1 MAYIST
7 RGHGAPVDLQD
18 LLVRGTAE
26 DGGLYVTED
35 WPTLSS
41 SALSALARKSYS
53 EIASGLLELFGGEN
67 WKTGGF
73 SEGIRQSLDNFAVPE
88 GPPLVKLDEKLWA
101 LELFHGP
108 TFAFKD
114 YALVPLAQTI
124 EHKLHLEDGQ
134 ATVLCAT
141 SGDTGAATAAAFAG
155 RPRLRAVI
163 LFPENRIS
171 EVQRRQMTTLR
182 ADNVLALSVKGDF
195 DDCQRLVK
203 QLYQSEK
210 AKEYG
215 YTAVNSINL
224 VRILLQTSY
233 YVYCAYK
240 IQRETRESAN
250 IIVPTGNFGNVF
262 AGYIAKTLGAP
273 IDTLVVTSNEND
285 ILPRLFD
292 SGRMQKQQTRPTI
305 SPSMDI
311 QVSSNFERMLW
322 LLKDRDGNATRA
334 AQHEFET
341 TGCYDL
347 SDSDVAS
354 LRQSFHA
361 LRCDREQAL
370 ETIGWA
376 YQNFQREICPHSA
389 TAYFATRMLG
399 DRLSGPIIVA
409 ETAHAAKFPYPVSIA
424 IGNGPGAPDGIVN
437 VFFGFEKYVSV
448 DATVESVQSAID
460 AGFN

>member
-141 SGDTGAATAAAFAG
+141 SGDTGAATVSPPRFRFFAF
-155 RPRLRAVI
+155 R
-163 LFPENRIS
+163 
-171 EVQRRQMTTLR
+171 
-182 ADNVLALSVKGDF
+182 
-195 DDCQRLVK
+195 
-203 QLYQSEK
+203 
-210 AKEYG
+210 
-215 YTAVNSINL
+215 
-224 VRILLQTSY
+224 
-233 YVYCAYK
+233 
-240 IQRETRESAN
+240 
-250 IIVPTGNFGNVF
+250 
-262 AGYIAKTLGAP
+262 
-273 IDTLVVTSNEND
+273 
-285 ILPRLFD
+285 
-292 SGRMQKQQTRPTI
+292 
-305 SPSMDI
+305 
-311 QVSSNFERMLW
+311 
-322 LLKDRDGNATRA
+322 
-334 AQHEFET
+334 
-341 TGCYDL
+341 
-347 SDSDVAS
+347 
-354 LRQSFHA
+354 
-361 LRCDREQAL
+361 
-370 ETIGWA
+370 
-376 YQNFQREICPHSA
+376 
-389 TAYFATRMLG
+389 
-399 DRLSGPIIVA
+399 
-409 ETAHAAKFPYPVSIA
+409 
-424 IGNGPGAPDGIVN
+424 
-437 VFFGFEKYVSV
+437 
-448 DATVESVQSAID
+448 
-460 AGFN
+460 

>member
-7 RGHGAPVDLQD
+7 RGHGAPVKLQD
-18 LLVRGTAE
+18 LLIRGTAE
-26 DGGLYVTED
+26 DGGLYVPVD

-41 SALSALARKSYS
+41 SELSALAQKPYG
-53 EIASGLLELFGGEN
+53 EVASGILELFGGEN

-73 SEGIRQSLDNFAVPE
+73 SEGIQQSLDNFAVPE
-88 GPPLVKLDEKLWA
+88 GPPLVKLDERLWA

-114 YALVPLAQTI
+114 YALAPLAQTI
-124 EHKLHLEDGQ
+124 EHKLHLENGR

-155 RPRLRAVI
+155 RRRPRAVI

-182 ADNVLALSVKGDF
+182 ADNILALSVKGDF

-203 QLYQSEK
+203 QLYQSEQ
-210 AKEYG
+210 AKEFG

-224 VRILLQTSY
+224 IRILLQTSY

-240 IQRETRESAN
+240 IYRETGESAN
-250 IIVPTGNFGNVF
+250 VIVPTGNFGNIF
-262 AGYIAKTLGAP
+262 AGYIAKILGAP
-273 IDTLVVTSNEND
+273 IAKLVVTSNEND

-292 SGRMQKQQTRPTI
+292 SGRMQKQLTRPTI

-322 LLKDRDGNATRA
+322 LLKGRDSKATRV
-334 AQHEFET
+334 AQHKFET

-347 SDSDVAS
+347 SESDVAS
-354 LRQSFHA
+354 LRQSFFA
-361 LRCDREQAL
+361 QRCDREQAL
-370 ETIGWA
+370 DTIGWA
-376 YQNFQREICPHSA
+376 HQHFQRTICPHSA
-389 TAYFATRMLG
+389 TAYFAARMLG
-399 DRLSGPIIVA
+399 DSLTGPIIVA

-424 IGNGPGAPDGIVN
+424 IGNGPDAPDGIAN
-437 VFFGFEKYVSV
+437 IFFGFEKYVSV
-448 DATVESVQSAID
+448 DATVESVQGAID
-460 AGFN
+460 AAFK